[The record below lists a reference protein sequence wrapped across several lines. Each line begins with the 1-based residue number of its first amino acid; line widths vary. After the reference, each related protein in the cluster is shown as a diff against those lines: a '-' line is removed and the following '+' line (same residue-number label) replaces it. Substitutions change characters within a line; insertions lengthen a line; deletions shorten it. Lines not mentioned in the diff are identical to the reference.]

1 MITNFW
7 ILYIALFSRSQLGMS
22 RGGFIK
28 LLVRRVIHKSVSH
41 LFIIS
46 TYLSPALALLV
57 FAIGVGG
64 RVIGAL
70 VVSLLTALHEL
81 YARSRFA
88 SIESSAGSVPML
100 IFAYGRRMKETRNG
114 NEIDNYANFSFIL
127 LECNTKLKFFFDNK
141 SKTHCVS
148 SNQFLIA

>member
-28 LLVRRVIHKSVSH
+28 LLVLRVIHKSVSH

-100 IFAYGRRMKETRNG
+100 IFAYDVG
-114 NEIDNYANFSFIL
+114 
-127 LECNTKLKFFFDNK
+127 
-141 SKTHCVS
+141 
-148 SNQFLIA
+148 